1 MGTSGHR
8 RLAHD
13 WWSRSP
19 DYHMILT
26 YDVYV
31 ECVGLFPI
39 GRITGLRLLSK
50 LPSAMKLSGF
60 VDVSEVT

>member
-1 MGTSGHR
+1 
-8 RLAHD
+8 
-13 WWSRSP
+13 
-19 DYHMILT
+19 MILT